1 MRRKRKYG
9 YILLASLIISG
20 LAGTP
25 TNNSLTKKE
34 RKFSAELMKE
44 TKSDVIKAVKDL
56 SEAQLNYRPAPEKWT
71 ARECVYHIAISEK
84 NLWAML
90 EASLKSAANPEKRSE
105 IKITDEQLVKMME
118 DRSTK
123 FKTVEP
129 FEPKNTPYKSLEE
142 ALSYF
147 KDTRAEH
154 IKYLKNTTEDL
165 RNHVVQMPFGYL
177 DCYQLSLMISS
188 HSNRHSQQIN
198 EIKTDPGYPK

>member
-1 MRRKRKYG
+1 MHRKRKYG

-34 RKFSAELMKE
+34 RRFSAELMKE
-44 TKSDVIKAVKDL
+44 TKSDVIKVVKDL
-56 SEAQLNYRPAPEKWT
+56 SEAQLNYRSAPGKWT
-71 ARECVYHIAISEK
+71 AKECVYHIAVSEK
-84 NLWAML
+84 NLWGIL
-90 EASLKSAANPEKRSE
+90 EASLKSVANPEKRSE
-105 IKITDEQLVKMME
+105 IKITDEQLVKMMK
-118 DRSTK
+118 DRSSK
-123 FKTVEP
+123 FKTIEP
-129 FEPKNTPYKSLEE
+129 FEPKNTPYKSLDE
-142 ALSYF
+142 ALSFF
-147 KDTRAEH
+147 KEARAEH

-198 EIKTDPGYPK
+198 EIKSDPGYPK